1 MEVLTIFLKTY
12 GISCGKTSVMILIES
27 VLALEVGAAAKRI
40 FNNAIMYWKEQIFQM
55 RHFELFSNNVTKF
68 KNILEARKEA

>member
-1 MEVLTIFLKTY
+1 
-12 GISCGKTSVMILIES
+12 MILIES

-55 RHFELFSNNVTKF
+55 RHFELFLNNVTKF

>member
-1 MEVLTIFLKTY
+1 MKVLTNFFAKTY

-55 RHFELFSNNVTKF
+55 RHFKSFF
-68 KNILEARKEA
+68 KQYD